1 MTNRTAGDLMFERYL
16 RERGID
22 VPAHEPDLGV
32 NTRPDYVVEWR
43 GAACVCEVE
52 EFAPTT
58 NSLPGGAHGSLS
70 IDTILG
76 PIRGKIREA
85 ARQLKPLADRDVPL
99 AVVIANPNR
108 APVILGDQ
116 EIVWA
121 MYGDPKVGFFGSSTR
136 PVGDPVFW
144 ADRNGKLT
152 GDHQYISAVIVLGE
166 RWRASD
172 AYDAVCADCTSANAK
187 LRAMRLAR
195 EAGQVPDGSYPVV
208 SVYNTASATATPLPN
223 VIFDGPHDRVFE
235 FDHAR
240 GVMVKVD

>member
-1 MTNRTAGDLMFERYL
+1 VIETDNTAARIL
-16 RERGID
+16 
-22 VPAHEPDLGV
+22 A
-32 NTRPDYVVEWR
+32 
-43 GAACVCEVE
+43 EVE

-58 NSLPGGAHGSLS
+58 NSLPSGAGGGLS
-70 IDTILG
+70 IATILG
-76 PIRGKIREA
+76 PIRGKIKEA
-85 ARQLKPLADRDVPL
+85 ARQLKPLADRGMPL

-121 MYGDPKVGFFGSSTR
+121 MYGDPKVSFFASSTG

-152 GDHQYISAVIVLGE
+152 GDHQYVSAVIVLGE

-172 AYDAVCADCTSANAK
+172 VYDAVCADCTSANDK

-208 SVYNTASATATPLPN
+208 SVYNTASATATSLPN
-223 VIFDGPHDRVFE
+223 VIFNGPHDRVFE

-240 GVMVKVD
+240 AAMIQVG